1 MATKTRKAAAAA
13 ETPAAAAPKGRA
25 RPAGEAKAARY
36 AELGKLLS
44 SLPCPQ
50 ALLAVRAGDAT
61 DIAAVT
67 AMWVSYDPV
76 IVAVYL
82 RPGMRTHALVN
93 QGRQFTINV
102 VDEAQNEKALL
113 AGSIKGDDPAKLD
126 KLGLRLEPA
135 ESVDSP
141 RVAGAAASYE
151 CRVLKV
157 AACGDHDLFLGL
169 VTGWSVRKGGKPVV
183 RCGGRSHSVGAELP
197 GPRVKYPH

>member
-1 MATKTRKAAAAA
+1 MATRSTKV
-13 ETPAAAAPKGRA
+13 
-25 RPAGEAKAARY
+25 AKAAKGDKGDKTAPTRDDARRARN
-36 AELGKLLS
+36 AELGRLLS

-50 ALLAVRAGDAT
+50 ALLCVQTGEET
-61 DIAAVT
+61 DVAAVT

-82 RPGMRTHALVN
+82 HPGMRTHLLVN
-93 QGRQFTINV
+93 QGRHFTINV
-102 VDEAQNEKALL
+102 VDEALNAKALL
-113 AGSIKGDDPAKLD
+113 AGSIKGKDPGKLE
-126 KLGLRLEPA
+126 KLALKFEPS
-135 ESVDSP
+135 ESIGSP

-183 RCGGRSHSVGAELP
+183 RYGGKSHAIGTALE
-197 GPRVKYPH
+197 GPAVKYPH